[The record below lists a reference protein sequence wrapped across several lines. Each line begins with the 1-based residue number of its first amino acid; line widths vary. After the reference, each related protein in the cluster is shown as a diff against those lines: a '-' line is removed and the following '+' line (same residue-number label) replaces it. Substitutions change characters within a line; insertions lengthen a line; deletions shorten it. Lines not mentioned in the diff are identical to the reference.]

1 MPKFQVD
8 WVNYIG
14 WVKFSIFVPAKYIC
28 FLELD
33 RSRSCVCEVCC
44 RLRVQISTIVL
55 TINKQKWYNLRKKD
69 KQIKT
74 KIHALISSWKFTIII
89 DAAAIKAFLPMLS
102 FICYPF
108 ICYVV
113 VYVLD
118 FWLSFLDFFFFHV
131 VFCQNKPFWFSGN
144 VSYQTNSHKLVTELF
159 FGYISIL
166 RNIKRL
172 LYWRY
177 ELVVL

>member
-8 WVNYIG
+8 RVNYIG
-14 WVKFSIFVPAKYIC
+14 RVKFLFFVPAKYIC

-33 RSRSCVCEVCC
+33 KSRSCMCEVCC
-44 RLRVQISTIVL
+44 GLRIQISTTVL
-55 TINKQKWYNLRKKD
+55 TINKQKWYNLMKKD

-102 FICYPF
+102 FICCHF

-118 FWLSFLDFFFFHV
+118 FWLSFLDIFFFSCSLLPKQTILV
-131 VFCQNKPFWFSGN
+131 LWERIVPNQFSQIG
-144 VSYQTNSHKLVTELF
+144 YGTL

-177 ELVVL
+177 KPVVL